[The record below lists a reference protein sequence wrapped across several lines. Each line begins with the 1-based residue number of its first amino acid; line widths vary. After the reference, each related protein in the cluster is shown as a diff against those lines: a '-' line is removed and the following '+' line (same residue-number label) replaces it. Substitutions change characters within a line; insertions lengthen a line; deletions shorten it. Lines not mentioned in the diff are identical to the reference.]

1 MDQFLDFFL
10 QFLHFSHFFKNNFDS
25 KLFPHFLQTRLGG
38 WDRWDGKPN
47 KYSTMVYTNGA
58 GCWNGPQRSTIV
70 QLECGLDNRL
80 TAVSEPNRCEYLFNF
95 ETPAACSHTPHVD
108 ADATAAHD
116 EL

>member
-1 MDQFLDFFL
+1 MNDNNPLITILLD
-10 QFLHFSHFFKNNFDS
+10 
-25 KLFPHFLQTRLGG
+25 RLGG

-47 KYSTMVYTNGA
+47 RYSTMVYANGA

-80 TAVSEPNRCEYLFNF
+80 TEVSEPNRCEYLFKF
-95 ETPAACSHTPHVD
+95 ETPAACTHSTHVD
-108 ADATAAHD
+108 ADAAAAPHD